1 MTNSC
6 LFLTTPSPRDP
17 YPVWLLM
24 RLPNEAAIGSEP
36 CISSSREMTAIAQQ
50 LQCSSPRAALAGK
63 VQSGRLTCQTRH
75 AVPLTRSFS
84 LQEPTMSSE
93 RSISPRHA
101 SARLVA
107 SGIACCAGTWNAVAS
122 IPRRAT
128 ICAAANADGRAW
140 GEGDGGGEV
149 AGGGRSGGGG
159 EVEEGEGG
167 GAVRQVSESAEG
179 SRPVGVHFIGI
190 GGSGLSAL
198 AAVALKQVSGAR
210 RWHCRIVR
218 QRDHIT

>member
-1 MTNSC
+1 
-6 LFLTTPSPRDP
+6 
-17 YPVWLLM
+17 
-24 RLPNEAAIGSEP
+24 
-36 CISSSREMTAIAQQ
+36 MTAIAQQ

-84 LQEPTMSSE
+84 
-93 RSISPRHA
+93 
-101 SARLVA
+101 
-107 SGIACCAGTWNAVAS
+107 TWNAVAS

>member
-1 MTNSC
+1 
-6 LFLTTPSPRDP
+6 
-17 YPVWLLM
+17 
-24 RLPNEAAIGSEP
+24 
-36 CISSSREMTAIAQQ
+36 
-50 LQCSSPRAALAGK
+50 
-63 VQSGRLTCQTRH
+63 
-75 AVPLTRSFS
+75 
-84 LQEPTMSSE
+84 MSSE
-93 RSISPRHA
+93 RSISPRQS

-107 SGIACCAGTWNAVAS
+107 SGIACCAGTWNAVAR

-167 GAVRQVSESAEG
+167 RAVRQVSESAEG

-198 AAVALKQVSGAR
+198 AAVALKQGYLVSGSDSSASAQLQRVQQHGAVAHVGHSAAHIDSALQRALHAAGVAR
-210 RWHCRIVR
+210 TDGGAGAEGKEEGSEGREGVAKGGASGAVVLVVVVSSAVAADNVEVLRARELGVPV
-218 QRDHIT
+218 